1 MKDRKSRR
9 LYWCAAL
16 VLSALLQPLTT
27 FAEIRLEVTAA
38 EGKLPSAAKA
48 NVLAW
53 LSLSRYRQRND
64 LDAALMLRLQE
75 RAARE
80 ARAALRPF
88 GFYSATAVASVQV
101 MPGSN
106 GKHWQARVRVVPGKR
121 VLWAESTLQVTGDG
135 SNEPWFRAALA
146 AHPLRAGLPLEH
158 AAYDALK
165 GDLERT
171 AANYGHLDAQFTQA
185 ELQVDPAT
193 GTARAILRLET
204 GQRYRFGATTL
215 PADSPLD
222 SALLRRFIR
231 WQEGAPFDAS
241 LLLGTQF
248 ALDDS
253 LYFSTVEVLPGER
266 DRPTLSVPVVVQ
278 LAPGKRQR
286 YAAAVGYATD
296 TRGRAKLTWDNR
308 RVNRHGH
315 RARAV
320 VQWANIGRVLEGTY
334 ALPVGDPAYEE
345 LAFLAGVSDQ
355 VLADTDTRTTRLKS
369 TLTRARG
376 NWQQAWGLSAERTST
391 RSGDLRTSD
400 TLVVP
405 SVTLSSAPRGL
416 ARAAMGGR
424 SDTNGSVT
432 ELTGEGFQ
440 ARLDGSATAFG
451 SRSTFLRLYLRDEH
465 RQALGENWRWT
476 WRGELGSTL
485 VRNFDSLPASYRY
498 FAGGDRSVRG
508 FALNELGPRDAAGL
522 RTGAKH
528 LLVTSLEL
536 ERKLPRQLAVA
547 VFVDAGDAFNNLQ
560 GGVATSVGIGLR
572 YRLPMLNLGLDL
584 AQAVHAP
591 GNGTLPGPRIHLN
604 LSPAF

>member
-171 AANYGHLDAQFTQA
+171 AANYGYLDAQFTQA

-231 WQEGAPFDAS
+231 WTEGAPFDAS

-320 VQWANIGRVLEGTY
+320 VQWANIGRVLECTY

>member
-1 MKDRKSRR
+1 MKDPKSRR

-171 AANYGHLDAQFTQA
+171 AANYGYLDAQFTQA

-355 VLADTDTRTTRLKS
+355 VLADADIRTTRLKS

>member
-16 VLSALLQPLTT
+16 VLSALLPPLTT

-171 AANYGHLDAQFTQA
+171 AANYGYLDAQFTQA

-215 PADSPLD
+215 PTDSPLD

-231 WQEGAPFDAS
+231 WTEGAPFDAS

-266 DRPTLSVPVVVQ
+266 DRPTLSVPIVVQ

>member
-171 AANYGHLDAQFTQA
+171 AANYGYLDAQFTQA

-231 WQEGAPFDAS
+231 WTEGAPFDAS

-355 VLADTDTRTTRLKS
+355 VLADADIRTTRLKS

>member
-121 VLWAESTLQVTGDG
+121 VLWAESTLQVSGDG

-171 AANYGHLDAQFTQA
+171 AANYGYLDAQFTQA

-215 PADSPLD
+215 PTDSPLD

-231 WQEGAPFDAS
+231 WTEGAPFDAS

-266 DRPTLSVPVVVQ
+266 DRPTLSVPIVVQ

-451 SRSTFLRLYLRDEH
+451 SRSTFLRLSLRDEH

>member
-1 MKDRKSRR
+1 MKDPKSRR

-171 AANYGHLDAQFTQA
+171 AANYGYLDAQFTQA

-231 WQEGAPFDAS
+231 WTEGAPFDAS

-320 VQWANIGRVLEGTY
+320 VQWSNIGRVLEGTY